1 MDLLDILQIFQ
12 LLEVGL
18 EVCRCVGFQTLAQDR
33 KDFAVGSCSSGGHG
47 DLWTA
52 RFDGKLLTPGD
63 RSELFFVLLV
73 VILKRVG
80 SSLARAKAVSAAEY
94 RSEPD
99 HKAPARSKPCTQYS
113 WGLSMAE

>member
-33 KDFAVGSCSSGGHG
+33 KDFAIGSSGGGGHG
-47 DLWTA
+47 DLWAA
-52 RFDGKLLTPGD
+52 RCAGEILTPSD
-63 RSELFFVLLV
+63 RFELFFVSLV

-80 SSLARAKAVSAAEY
+80 SSLVRAEAVSAAEY

-99 HKAPARSKPCTQYS
+99 HKTPARSKPCTQYS
-113 WGLSMAE
+113 WEQSMAE